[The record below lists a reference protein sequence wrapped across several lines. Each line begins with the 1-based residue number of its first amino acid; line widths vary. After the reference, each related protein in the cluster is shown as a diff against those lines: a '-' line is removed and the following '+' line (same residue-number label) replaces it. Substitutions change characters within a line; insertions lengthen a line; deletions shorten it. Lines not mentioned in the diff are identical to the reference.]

1 MDLKGK
7 AVLVTG
13 GAGFVGS
20 HVVDRLLTSGARV
33 TVLDNLSTGFRQF
46 VPEDRVRF
54 IEGDLLDQAA
64 LDKAA
69 KGQDFVFHFAA
80 NADVRNGL
88 SRPRVDVAQNVIA
101 THNLLEAMRA
111 QGVKNI
117 AFSSTGSIYGE
128 PTVFPTPEDC
138 PFPTQTSLYG
148 ASKVGAEGLLTA
160 YAFGFGFSVWI
171 FRFVSLLGP
180 RYSHGHVLDF
190 WRSLRRDPTKLR
202 VLGDGTQRKSYL
214 HVFDCIDAI
223 WTAIERSQSANDIHI
238 YNLGQ
243 ADWVDVNQSI
253 RIICG
258 ELGVKPALEYAGG
271 SRGWVGDAP
280 RILLDL
286 SRIESLGWKPKKTIA
301 ESIVETVRFLDK
313 NSFLS
318 QRG

>member
-1 MDLKGK
+1 
-7 AVLVTG
+7 
-13 GAGFVGS
+13 VGS
-20 HVVDRLLTSGARV
+20 HVVDRLLASRARV
-33 TVLDNLSTGFRQF
+33 TVLDNLSTGFREF

-54 IEGDLLDQAA
+54 VHGDLLDQAA
-64 LDKAA
+64 VDEAA
-69 KGQDFVFHFAA
+69 QGQDFVFHFAA

-88 SRPRVDVAQNVIA
+88 LHPRVDVAQNVLA

-111 QGVKNI
+111 HGVKNI

-128 PTVFPTPEDC
+128 PQVFPTPEDC

-214 HVFDCIDAI
+214 HVLDCIDAM
-223 WTAIERSQSANDIHI
+223 WTAIERSQSPNDIHT

-243 ADWVDVNQSI
+243 PDWVDVNQSI

-258 ELGVKPALEYAGG
+258 ELGVAPVLDYAGG
-271 SRGWVGDAP
+271 PRGWVGDAP

-286 SRIESLGWKPKKTIA
+286 SRITALGWKPKRTIA
-301 ESIVETVRFLDK
+301 ESIVETVRFLDQ
-313 NSFLS
+313 NAFLS
-318 QRG
+318 QRS

>member
-1 MDLKGK
+1 MELKGK

-20 HVVDRLLTSGARV
+20 HVVDRLLTVGARV

-46 VPEDRVRF
+46 VPEERVRF
-54 IEGDLLDQAA
+54 IQGDLLDQAVVE
-64 LDKAA
+64 KAA
-69 KGQDFVFHFAA
+69 EGQDFVFHFAA

-88 SRPRVDVAQNVIA
+88 SRPRVDIEQNVIA
-101 THNLLEAMRA
+101 THNLLEAMRVH
-111 QGVKNI
+111 GVKNI

-128 PTVFPTPEDC
+128 PVVFPTPEDC
-138 PFPTQTSLYG
+138 PFPVQTSLYG

-214 HVFDCIDAI
+214 HVFDCVEAI
-223 WTAIERSQSANDIHI
+223 WTALDQSQSANGIHI

-258 ELGVKPALEYAGG
+258 ELGVDPALDYAGG
-271 SRGWVGDAP
+271 PRGWVGDAP

-313 NSFLS
+313 NAFLS
-318 QRG
+318 QRA

>member
-1 MDLKGK
+1 MDLAGK

-20 HVVDRLLTSGARV
+20 HVVDRLLAQRARI

-46 VPEDRVRF
+46 VPEDRVKF
-54 IEGDLLDQAA
+54 IHGDLLDQAVVDRA
-64 LDKAA
+64 VQ
-69 KGQDFVFHFAA
+69 GQDFVFHFAA

-88 SRPRVDVAQNVIA
+88 QHPRVDVAQNVLA

-111 QGVKNI
+111 HGVKNI

-128 PTVFPTPEDC
+128 PQVFPTPEDC

-214 HVFDCIDAI
+214 HVLDCVDAM
-223 WTAIERSQSANDIHI
+223 WTAIERSRSPNDIHI

-243 ADWVDVNQSI
+243 PDWVDVNQSI
-253 RIICG
+253 RIICA
-258 ELGVKPALEYAGG
+258 ELGVAPALEYAGG
-271 SRGWVGDAP
+271 PRGWVGDAP

-286 SRIESLGWKPKKTIA
+286 SRIMALGWKPKTTIA
-301 ESIVETVRFLDK
+301 ESIAETVRFLDK
-313 NSFLS
+313 NAFLS
-318 QRG
+318 QRA

>member
-1 MDLKGK
+1 MELKEK

-20 HVVDRLLTSGARV
+20 HVVDRLVAEGARV

-46 VPEDRVRF
+46 VPEGKVRF
-54 IEGDLLDQAA
+54 VHGDLLDQTAVDRAA
-64 LDKAA
+64 E
-69 KGQDFVFHFAA
+69 GQDFVFHFAA

-88 SRPRVDVAQNVIA
+88 SHPRVDVEQNVLA

-111 QGVKNI
+111 NGVKNI

-128 PTVFPTPEDC
+128 PHVFPTPEDC
-138 PFPTQTSLYG
+138 PFPLQTSLYG

-160 YAFGFGFSVWI
+160 YAYGFGFSTWI

-190 WRSLRRDPTKLR
+190 WRSLRRDPAKLR

-214 HVFDCIDAI
+214 HVFDCVEAM
-223 WTAIERSQSANDIHI
+223 WTAIQLSRSPNGIHVF
-238 YNLGQ
+238 NLGQ
-243 ADWVDVNQSI
+243 PDWIDVNESI

-258 ELGVKPALEYAGG
+258 ELGVRPALEYAGG
-271 SRGWVGDAP
+271 PRGWVGDAP

-286 SRIESLGWKPKKTIA
+286 SRITALGWKPKKTIA
-301 ESIVETVRFLDK
+301 ESVVETVRFLDT
-313 NSFLS
+313 NAFLS
-318 QRG
+318 QRA

>member
-1 MDLKGK
+1 VDLQGK

-20 HVVDRLLTSGARV
+20 HVVDRLLAIGARV

-54 IEGDLLDQAA
+54 VQGDLLDQPVV
-64 LDKAA
+64 DKAA
-69 KGQDFVFHFAA
+69 EGQDFVFHFAA

-88 SRPRVDVAQNVIA
+88 QHPRVDVAQNVLA
-101 THNLLEAMRA
+101 THNVLEAMRA
-111 QGVKNI
+111 NGVKHI

-128 PTVFPTPEDC
+128 PNVFPTPEDC
-138 PFPTQTSLYG
+138 PFPIQTSLYG

-214 HVFDCIDAI
+214 HVVDCVDAM
-223 WTAIERSQSANDIHI
+223 WTAIDRAQSPNDIHVF
-238 YNLGQ
+238 NLGQ
-243 ADWVDVNQSI
+243 PDWVDVNQSI

-258 ELGVKPALEYAGG
+258 ELGVSPQLDYAGG
-271 SRGWVGDAP
+271 PRGWVGDAP

-286 SRIESLGWKPKKTIA
+286 SRITSLGWKPRKTIA

-313 NSFLS
+313 NAFLS
-318 QRG
+318 QRV